1 MIRLLK
7 LIAPF
12 RWWIVAGV
20 LLSFAVTGASVGL
33 MAVSAYLISKAA
45 LARDMTDL
53 AVWITGVRFF
63 AVSRAALRY
72 AERYVTHLATFR
84 ILTSL
89 RVWFYSAVEPL
100 APARLASYRSGDLLT
115 RIVADI
121 ETLEN
126 FYLRVV
132 IPPLAAALVTLLAC
146 LLLGSF
152 DVWLGI
158 ALLSFLLL
166 TGVALPLASRWLSRQ
181 PAAEAIALR
190 AELNAT
196 LVDDIQ
202 GIADLLACGQEE
214 VYQARTLRLSQ
225 QLHQAQQRLAQVRG
239 LGNGLAALCASLAA
253 LTVLFL
259 AIPLVTAGQID
270 GVFLALL
277 PLAAIAAFE
286 AVQPLAHAWQTLES
300 SQAAARRI
308 FELVDAPGLSGRR
321 IDGGTSMGATGQP
334 HTSAADLT
342 VLDVVD
348 GGTSMGA
355 TVQPPTSAADLT
367 VLDVVDAP
375 GLSGRRVDGGM
386 SMGATGQPHT
396 SAADLTVL
404 DSGGL
409 SIEIRDLR
417 FRYAADEPL
426 VLDGV
431 SFSVPAGGRAAI
443 VGPNG
448 SGKSSLVNLLL
459 RFWDYEGGTIRVGGR
474 DLREMSADEAR
485 GLLAVVPQHTH
496 LFNATIRDNL
506 HLANPDASDDELIA
520 ACQQAQLHDFIQ
532 SLPQGYDTLV
542 GENGLLLSGGERQ
555 RLAIARAVLKDAPI
569 LILDEATSQL
579 DALTEQRLLQSLAA
593 FMGRRTTL
601 LISHRRAG
609 LAQFERIELE
619 ASSAGNYT

>member
-1 MIRLLK
+1 ML
-7 LIAPF
+7 PF
-12 RWWIVAGV
+12 RWWILAGV

-45 LARDMTDL
+45 LAKEMTDL
-53 AVWITGVRFF
+53 AVWVTGVRFF
-63 AVSRAALRY
+63 AVCRAGLRY
-72 AERYVTHLATFR
+72 AERYITHLTTFR

-89 RVWFYSAVEPL
+89 RVWFYRAIEPL
-100 APARLASYRSGDLLT
+100 APARLAQYRSGDLLA

-152 DVWLGI
+152 DVWLGVT
-158 ALLSFLLL
+158 LLVFMLL
-166 TGVALPLASRWLSRQ
+166 TGVALPLASRYLSRQ

-202 GIADLLACGQEE
+202 GIADLLAYGQEE

-225 QLHQAQQRLAQVRG
+225 QLHRAQQRLAMVRG
-239 LGNGLAALCASLAA
+239 LGNGLAALFASLAA
-253 LTVLFL
+253 LTALFL

-277 PLAAIAAFE
+277 PLTAIAAFE

-300 SQAAARRI
+300 SQVAAQRI
-308 FELVDAPGLSGRR
+308 FELIDAEPAVVDASGLSGRR
-321 IDGGTSMGATGQP
+321 VDGRTSVGGVEQP

-342 VLDVVD
+342 VL
-348 GGTSMGA
+348 
-355 TVQPPTSAADLT
+355 
-367 VLDVVDAP
+367 
-375 GLSGRRVDGGM
+375 SGC
-386 SMGATGQPHT
+386 
-396 SAADLTVL
+396 
-404 DSGGL
+404 GL
-409 SIEIRDLR
+409 SIEVRDLR
-417 FRYAADEPL
+417 FRYASDEPL
-426 VLDGV
+426 VVDGLN
-431 SFSVPAGGRAAI
+431 FSVPAGGRVAI
-443 VGPNG
+443 VGANG
-448 SGKSSLVNLLL
+448 SGKSSLVSLLL
-459 RFWDYEGGTIRVGGR
+459 RFWDYEGGTIRIGGR
-474 DLREMSADEAR
+474 DLREMPADEAR

-506 HLANPDASDDELIA
+506 YLANPDASDEELVA

-555 RLAIARAVLKDAPI
+555 RLAIARAILKDAPI
-569 LILDEATSQL
+569 FVLDEATSQL

-609 LAQFERIELE
+609 LAQFERIDLE
-619 ASSAGNYT
+619 ASTVRNYN

>member
-1 MIRLLK
+1 MSPLPRLLK
-7 LIAPF
+7 LITPF
-12 RWWIVAGV
+12 RWWILAGV

-63 AVSRAALRY
+63 AVARAGLRY

-89 RVWFYSAVEPL
+89 RVWFYRAIEPL
-100 APARLASYRSGDLLT
+100 APARLAQYRSGDLLT

-152 DVWLGI
+152 DVWLGV
-158 ALLSFLLL
+158 ALLVFMLL
-166 TGVALPLASRWLSRQ
+166 TGVALPLASRRLSRQ
-181 PAAEAIALR
+181 PAAETIAQR

-202 GIADLLACGQEE
+202 GIADLLAYGQEE

-225 QLHQAQQRLAQVRG
+225 QLHRAQQRLATVRG
-239 LGNGLAALCASLAA
+239 LGNGLAALCTSLAA

-259 AIPLVTAGQID
+259 AIPLVSTGQID

-277 PLAAIAAFE
+277 PLTAIAAFE

-300 SQAAARRI
+300 SQAAAQRI
-308 FELVDAPGLSGRR
+308 FELTDAEP
-321 IDGGTSMGATGQP
+321 A
-334 HTSAADLT
+334 
-342 VLDVVD
+342 VVD
-348 GGTSMGA
+348 PPN
-355 TVQPPTSAADLT
+355 QPINQPTNPPIYQST
-367 VLDVVDAP
+367 NFSHP
-375 GLSGRRVDGGM
+375 
-386 SMGATGQPHT
+386 
-396 SAADLTVL
+396 
-404 DSGGL
+404 GL
-409 SIEIRDLR
+409 SIEVRDLR
-417 FRYAADEPL
+417 FRYAPDETL
-426 VLDGV
+426 VLDGL
-431 SFSVPAGGRAAI
+431 SFSVPAGGRVAI

-459 RFWDYEGGTIRVGGR
+459 RFWDYEGGTIRIGGR
-474 DLREMSADEAR
+474 DLRELPADDVR
-485 GLLAVVPQHTH
+485 SLLGVVPQHTH
-496 LFNATIRDNL
+496 LFNATIRANL
-506 HLANPDASDDELIA
+506 YLANPDASDDELIA

-532 SLPQGYDTLV
+532 TLPQGYDTMV
-542 GENGLLLSGGERQ
+542 GENGLRLSGGERQ
-555 RLAIARAVLKDAPI
+555 RLAIARAILKDAPI

-579 DALTEQRLLQSLAA
+579 DAVTEQRLLQSLAA
-593 FMGRRTTL
+593 FMDRRTTL

-609 LAQFERIELE
+609 LEFAELHPKYILVE
-619 ASSAGNYT
+619 VAHP

>member
-1 MIRLLK
+1 MSPLPRLLK
-7 LIAPF
+7 LMLPF

-45 LARDMTDL
+45 LATNMTDL

-63 AVSRAALRY
+63 AVSRAGLRY

-84 ILTSL
+84 ILTLL
-89 RVWFYSAVEPL
+89 RVWFYRAIEPL
-100 APARLASYRSGDLLT
+100 APARLLSYRSGDLLA

-152 DVWLGI
+152 DVWLGL
-158 ALLSFLLL
+158 ALLVFILL
-166 TGVALPLASRWLSRQ
+166 TGVALPLASRRLSRQ

-190 AELNAT
+190 AELNAS

-202 GIADLLACGQEE
+202 GIADLLAYGVEDA
-214 VYQARTLRLSQ
+214 YQARTLGLSQ
-225 QLHQAQQRLAQVRG
+225 QLNRAQERLAWVRG
-239 LGNGLAALCASLAA
+239 LGNGLAALFTSLAG

-277 PLAAIAAFE
+277 PLTAIAAFE

-300 SQAAARRI
+300 SQTAARRI
-308 FELVDAPGLSGRR
+308 FELIDAEP
-321 IDGGTSMGATGQP
+321 A
-334 HTSAADLT
+334 
-342 VLDVVD
+342 VVD
-348 GGTSMGA
+348 PPVLPIHQFTYLPIYQS
-355 TVQPPTSAADLT
+355 TNLPQP
-367 VLDVVDAP
+367 
-375 GLSGRRVDGGM
+375 
-386 SMGATGQPHT
+386 
-396 SAADLTVL
+396 
-404 DSGGL
+404 GL
-409 SIEIRDLR
+409 SIEVRDLR
-417 FRYAADEPL
+417 FRYAPDEPL
-426 VLDGV
+426 VLDGL
-431 SFSVPAGGRAAI
+431 SFNVPAGGRVAI

-459 RFWDYEGGTIRVGGR
+459 RFWDYEGGTMRIGGR
-474 DLREMSADEAR
+474 DLRELQADDAR
-485 GLLAVVPQHTH
+485 SLLAAVPQHTH

-506 HLANPDASDDELIA
+506 HLANPDASDADLIA

-532 SLPQGYDTLV
+532 SLPQGYDTVV

-555 RLAIARAVLKDAPI
+555 RLAIARAILRDAPI

-579 DALTEQRLLQSLAA
+579 DAVTGQRLMQSLAS
-593 FMGRRTTL
+593 FMDRRTTL
-601 LISHRRAG
+601 IISHRRAG
-609 LAQFERIELE
+609 LEQVEQIDLGAR
-619 ASSAGNYT
+619 SSRGGTS